1 MTRRSLTVLGVLLLA
16 SHAAA
21 SVAAIPKVG
30 DRAPDFTLAQ
40 IDGRKLTLS
49 TELKS
54 GPVVLIVGR
63 GWVGYQCPFC
73 NRQFG
78 DFLKTASE
86 IEALGARVVW
96 VYPGPTEDVQKRA
109 EEFAAGKAFPP
120 NFRFVLDPNYTFT
133 LSYDLRWDA
142 PKETAYPSTFVIDR
156 TGIVRYALV
165 SKEHGGRAPAADVIA
180 ALRKITPGLEAQDAA
195 SPGECV
201 TINKPD
207 AKSVH
212 VFQHTDSSGAV
223 SRASRSCP
231 SARP

>member
-1 MTRRSLTVLGVLLLA
+1 MAMTRSALLLSA
-16 SHAAA
+16 LLMLGPHAPA
-21 SVAAIPKVG
+21 SVSAVPKVG
-30 DRAPDFTLAQ
+30 DKAPDFTLSQ
-40 IDGRKLTLS
+40 IDGKKLTLS

-78 DFLKTASE
+78 DFLKAASD
-86 IEALGARVVW
+86 IEALGARVIW
-96 VYPGPTEDVQKRA
+96 VYPGPTEEVQKRA

-142 PKETAYPSTFVIDR
+142 PQETAYPSTFVIDR

-165 SKEHGGRAPAADVIA
+165 SRSHGGRATAADVIA
-180 ALRKITPGLEAQDAA
+180 ELRKI
-195 SPGECV
+195 
-201 TINKPD
+201 
-207 AKSVH
+207 
-212 VFQHTDSSGAV
+212 
-223 SRASRSCP
+223 R
-231 SARP
+231 